1 MSSTEESSS
10 KNEVSHSH
18 PPLQSLRA
26 SAKKQF
32 KREAKPLAKPL
43 AFGRGKMMSGIGQ
56 SSLSHWTRA
65 KEASVSGFSLTI
77 EDRRRAAGVA
87 SKTNADGNGNAALF
101 LQRLQ
106 ISSSISSKQ
115 WRHLPAG
122 SGREHSSQHSGQ
134 KRRVSHISLQERHIG
149 GNTKSIHAS
158 KRLKNFTTLK
168 IFAFSGG
175 GIADRPVCRR
185 SKFGMTR

>member
-1 MSSTEESSS
+1 M
-10 KNEVSHSH
+10 SHSH
-18 PPLQSLRA
+18 PSLPSLRA

-32 KREAKPLAKPL
+32 KRDAKPLANPL

-56 SSLSHWTRA
+56 SSRSHWTRA
-65 KEASVSGFSLTI
+65 KEAMASGFSLTI
-77 EDRRRAAGVA
+77 EDKRRAAGVA
-87 SKTNADGNGNAALF
+87 SKTNAEGKGSAGLF

-149 GNTKSIHAS
+149 GNTKSSHS
-158 KRLKNFTTLK
+158 
-168 IFAFSGG
+168 
-175 GIADRPVCRR
+175 
-185 SKFGMTR
+185 